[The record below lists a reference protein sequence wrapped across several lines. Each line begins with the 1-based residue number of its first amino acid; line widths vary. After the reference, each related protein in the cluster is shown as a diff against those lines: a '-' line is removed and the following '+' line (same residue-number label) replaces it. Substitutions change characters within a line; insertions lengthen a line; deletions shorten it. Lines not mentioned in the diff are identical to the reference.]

1 MQTDIMGAPRETTKP
16 KAVGTPGSGAASSV
30 GTKELERSPAQLAL
44 PCRESPTSNNSQLES
59 QEPET
64 KRARTENSKEL
75 LIVGGESK
83 VPPQPCIPS
92 EEAGKTTS
100 TFKVVQEIIPYVWL
114 SVTARARS

>member
-16 KAVGTPGSGAASSV
+16 KAVGAPGSGAASSV
-30 GTKELERSPAQLAL
+30 GTKELERSPAQPAL

-75 LIVGGESK
+75 LIVGGEAK